1 MDEQARKRY
10 DQGDC
15 HEANRLRQ
23 TSQRRMGIIRHSLTP
38 KVKSVT

>member
-1 MDEQARKRY
+1 MREQARKLY

-15 HEANRLRQ
+15 HEASHLYE
-23 TSQRRMGIIRHSLTP
+23 TPQRRMGISWHSLTP